1 MASRWNGNDPARRAQ
16 SPCPQSLPESL
27 VHSMFTELGT
37 RLLLMAGLPR
47 SDRVS
52 SANPNAK
59 CREHTPGT
67 GDQDCRCVHTQANQR
82 VALLII
88 GSEGSVDRCLARRKE
103 RRSLD
108 YHWDRQPTALGKWR
122 RGTAQS
128 HRRSPAG
135 SDPQL
140 LSEDVGDLRIGELR
154 RARAQSHGAEPLL
167 ELCRKRIIS
176 GASGCCWR
184 SALASAALA

>member
-1 MASRWNGNDPARRAQ
+1 
-16 SPCPQSLPESL
+16 
-27 VHSMFTELGT
+27 
-37 RLLLMAGLPR
+37 MAGLPR

-59 CREHTPGT
+59 CREQKPGT

-88 GSEGSVDRCLARRKE
+88 GSDGSVDRCPARRKE

-108 YHWDRQPTALGKWR
+108 HNWDRLPTALGKWR

-128 HRRSPAG
+128 HCWSPAG

-140 LSEDVGDLRIGELR
+140 LSEDVSDLRIGELR
-154 RARAQSHGAEPLL
+154 KATAQSHGAEPLL
-167 ELCRKRIIS
+167 ELCRKQIIS
-176 GASGCCWR
+176 DASGCGWG
-184 SALASAALA
+184 SALASVALA